1 MRLTPSIRT
10 LQQPSKIEEN
20 RRPFRGLIWNSRQ
33 SAMTDDLTTAIQY
46 HQLGRPEQAVE
57 LIGRAI
63 AVNPGVAAFHANL
76 AEAYRALGQPERAAG
91 CCQLALRLQPH
102 YPEAV
107 NNLGL
112 AWLAQ
117 GKAEA

>member
-46 HQLGRPEQAVE
+46 HQLGR
-57 LIGRAI
+57 LD
-63 AVNPGVAAFHANL
+63 
-76 AEAYRALGQPERAAG
+76 
-91 CCQLALRLQPH
+91 
-102 YPEAV
+102 
-107 NNLGL
+107 
-112 AWLAQ
+112 
-117 GKAEA
+117 